1 MGASLKPTKGPLS
14 PRQKL
19 VGRVAL
25 GLIACYLVS
34 AATAASSP
42 RGNRLV
48 YQEGDMRSFARSSRG
63 GPAMAAAPEMMMMAE
78 DAAMDDGGP
87 PQMIRMKSSARY
99 SRGAP
104 GSSLGGEIL
113 DVESKPFDASS
124 VKTMLV
130 RTGTLRI
137 ETDSDVDKVA
147 NAATSQVE
155 AAGGFVESRQD
166 NGGYL
171 DGDIRRGQNVRLTLR
186 IPVEKYAA
194 LLQDFRKSIGGLTK
208 STDVEETTDRVRDVT
223 GEYVDNA
230 ARASTLEATRAQLQA
245 LMSRADQVK
254 DVLQVQRE
262 LSSVVQ
268 QLEARKATMQRLSA
282 QASLSTLQLTLSKR
296 DRSRPPPPYQRVWS
310 PSKTV
315 RRAFKKLIRRTQRL
329 ADGVIY
335 LFVFAAPLAL
345 VALLVVV
352 FCGVPLRA
360 RLADLADFSSA
371 AVPK

>member
-1 MGASLKPTKGPLS
+1 
-14 PRQKL
+14 
-19 VGRVAL
+19 
-25 GLIACYLVS
+25 
-34 AATAASSP
+34 
-42 RGNRLV
+42 
-48 YQEGDMRSFARSSRG
+48 
-63 GPAMAAAPEMMMMAE
+63 MAAAPEMLMMAE
-78 DAAMDDGGP
+78 DAAMDE
-87 PQMIRMKSSARY
+87 PQMMRTSMKSARY

-104 GSSLGGEIL
+104 GSSLGTDIL
-113 DVESKPFDASS
+113 DVETKPFDASS

-147 NAATSQVE
+147 NAATSAVE
-155 AAGGFVESRQD
+155 GAGGFVESRQD

-296 DRSRPPPPYQRVWS
+296 DSSRPPPFQKVWS

-345 VALLVVV
+345 VALLVVAV
-352 FCGVPLRA
+352 CGVPLKA